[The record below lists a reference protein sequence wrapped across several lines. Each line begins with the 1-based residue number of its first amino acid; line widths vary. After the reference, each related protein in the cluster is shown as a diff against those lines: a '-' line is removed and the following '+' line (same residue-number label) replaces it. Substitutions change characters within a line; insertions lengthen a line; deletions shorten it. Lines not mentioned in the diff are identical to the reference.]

1 MEMECGHAK
10 LAKADTAIDT
20 LAQKQRLSSRA
31 ESRMEDIDKT
41 AEVDVE
47 KANKTF
53 SRENKSNAMNS
64 PPGGEMAGVL
74 PTFR

>member
-1 MEMECGHAK
+1 MK
-10 LAKADTAIDT
+10 
-20 LAQKQRLSSRA
+20 
-31 ESRMEDIDKT
+31 DIDKT
-41 AEVDVE
+41 VEVDVE
-47 KANKTF
+47 KAKKTF